1 MEFINETEKDI
12 DEDEDEDE
20 KYEEFRRGMNAF
32 RSADSWSNPV
42 YPGLG
47 GIPSPPLYQAHASVP
62 DRASRVGGDMD
73 MDVDVD
79 VDVKQEDFG
88 RDVFDFRVAD
98 GWGDTV
104 YPGPSGIPSPPSFSA
119 YAATSNRPR
128 ASRPTAI
135 VSSYAATSNCSAF
148 AAPGPARVWPDDDC
162 WKSRPAA
169 TVPSYASTSNQ
180 PPASIPGR
188 SGPWWVGNGSRSST
202 AVGHDVQFQP
212 GTMFPNPA
220 ASTSNDPAGNMGV
233 ITWGNSNVCPFPEA
247 SSLQGHSTRTT
258 PPPSNILGYSPSG
271 MTATPPLGYK
281 PVASVSSF
289 ATPPEKPII
298 HHGAIHLYSSPDGSA
313 LKGSLLNTPTQI
325 ASYPPWEHFL
335 GGPFPKPAAIMPP
348 LIAPRP
354 RRGVSSLTLAAIMP
368 PPAVPRPPPAL
379 PVYDPDGTISLP
391 AVLLHP
397 PVMPMPPPSR
407 PMAPPPR
414 PMAPPP
420 RSMAPPPR
428 PMAPPL
434 RPMAPPPR
442 SMAPPP
448 RPMPAPPRPMAPPP
462 VPVPLSAAPI
472 PPPAVPS
479 TTHVAPVTAR
489 RRSINRSGL
498 RGSTTAPDRYTR

>member
-1 MEFINETEKDI
+1 
-12 DEDEDEDE
+12 
-20 KYEEFRRGMNAF
+20 
-32 RSADSWSNPV
+32 
-42 YPGLG
+42 
-47 GIPSPPLYQAHASVP
+47 
-62 DRASRVGGDMD
+62 
-73 MDVDVD
+73 
-79 VDVKQEDFG
+79 
-88 RDVFDFRVAD
+88 
-98 GWGDTV
+98 
-104 YPGPSGIPSPPSFSA
+104 
-119 YAATSNRPR
+119 
-128 ASRPTAI
+128 
-135 VSSYAATSNCSAF
+135 
-148 AAPGPARVWPDDDC
+148 
-162 WKSRPAA
+162 
-169 TVPSYASTSNQ
+169 
-180 PPASIPGR
+180 
-188 SGPWWVGNGSRSST
+188 
-202 AVGHDVQFQP
+202 
-212 GTMFPNPA
+212 MFPNPD
-220 ASTSNDPAGNMGV
+220 ASTSTDAADVTGV

-247 SSLQGHSTRTT
+247 SSLHGLSTRTT

-313 LKGSLLNTPTQI
+313 LKGSLLNTPTHI
-325 ASYPPWEHFL
+325 ASYPPWEHFG
-335 GGPFPKPAAIMPP
+335 GGPFPKPAAMMPP

-354 RRGVSSLTLAAIMP
+354 RRGVSSLTLAAIM
-368 PPAVPRPPPAL
+368 PPPAL

-442 SMAPPP
+442 PMAPPPRSMAPPP
-448 RPMPAPPRPMAPPP
+448 RSMPPPP